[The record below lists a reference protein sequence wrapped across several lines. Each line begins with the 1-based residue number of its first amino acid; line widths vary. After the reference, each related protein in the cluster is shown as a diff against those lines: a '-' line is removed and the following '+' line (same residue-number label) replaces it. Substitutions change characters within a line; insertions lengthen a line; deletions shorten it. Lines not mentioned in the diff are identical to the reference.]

1 MVHRELDHECV
12 LFRDGELPLALIMWY
27 EVMEC
32 CHDKITDAIAVVV
45 YVTDEKYLEVVEM
58 LQKRFWAEKSL
69 PPITINIVTALNDND
84 IVEIEGTFSRV

>member
-1 MVHRELDHECV
+1 
-12 LFRDGELPLALIMWY
+12 
-27 EVMEC
+27 
-32 CHDKITDAIAVVV
+32 
-45 YVTDEKYLEVVEM
+45 M